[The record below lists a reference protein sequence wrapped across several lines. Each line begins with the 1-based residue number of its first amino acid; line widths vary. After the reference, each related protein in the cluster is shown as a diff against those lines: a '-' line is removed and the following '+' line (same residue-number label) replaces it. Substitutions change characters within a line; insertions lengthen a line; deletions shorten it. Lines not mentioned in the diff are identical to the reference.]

1 MSNQGTI
8 ECDTVQIIEPQ
19 GDFLVDTAGT
29 TSDLDERGELELH
42 TGQTHAEILFRVPKI
57 SVNYNF
63 EYLYVDA
70 EGIPHAGGLHVV
82 PTSRQTYG
90 FQVVFAAGVPPPTPE
105 APPGSVYVLHWR
117 VTIVRTSS
125 LVQVDAPERIYLLM
139 PHSSTMIVPFTNPRS
154 GTEYGFSELRVEN
167 LLDDPAT
174 QAIIR
179 VQVTAKTTTSFT
191 LSVNPTPAAGKH
203 YFLAAR
209 TP

>member
-19 GDFLVDTAGT
+19 SDFLVDVAGT
-29 TSDLDERGELELH
+29 TSDLDERGELELF
-42 TGQTHAEILFRVPKI
+42 TGQTHAEILFQVPKI
-57 SVNYNF
+57 SINYNF

-70 EGIPHAGGLHVV
+70 EGIPHAGGLHIV
-82 PTSRQTYG
+82 PTVRKTYG
-90 FQVVFAAGVPPPTPE
+90 FQVVFAAGVPPPSPQ

-117 VTIVRTSS
+117 VTVVRTSS
-125 LVQVDAPERIYLLM
+125 LVQVDAPESIYLLM
-139 PHSSTMIVPFTNPRS
+139 PHSSTMVVPFTNPRS
-154 GTEYGFSELRVEN
+154 NTNYGFSELRVEN
-167 LLDDPAT
+167 LLDLPAH

-179 VQVTAKTTTSFT
+179 VQVTAKTISDFT
-191 LSVNPTPAAGKH
+191 LSVNPTPAMGSH